1 MANFFPSKIEKVEH
15 LDSNFRIK
23 HLYAHNNKIK
33 TLEGSIANMPHL
45 ETLSIS
51 NNELRD
57 LDKNIEFLK
66 KYTGLKQLGIIKNK
80 RKFFKFV

>member
-1 MANFFPSKIEKVEH
+1 M
-15 LDSNFRIK
+15 
-23 HLYAHNNKIK
+23 
-33 TLEGSIANMPHL
+33 ANMPHL

-66 KYTGLKQLGIIKNK
+66 KYTGLKQLGIIKK
-80 RKFFKFV
+80 IMKKFKIGLIRFIWQPFG

>member
-1 MANFFPSKIEKVEH
+1 
-15 LDSNFRIK
+15 
-23 HLYAHNNKIK
+23 
-33 TLEGSIANMPHL
+33 MPHL